1 MNKEL
6 ESDGTLKPNHLADA
20 EAPTRAVILSSL
32 PKVERLR
39 VTENLVESAMTMG
52 LTDDNLIKEWL
63 GVESI
68 GVRSIKAARERVT
81 ERWLEET
88 SDIYEYAKSQRAMQI
103 KKGWDEIRKCEE
115 LFNEAKT
122 VKDKVQV
129 KKLQLDWMQY
139 ISKLGL
145 VDKMIEASV
154 PDMQVVVH
162 SGIDESDR
170 RREEYGY

>member
-1 MNKEL
+1 LK
-6 ESDGTLKPNHLADA
+6 SDGTLRPNHLADA

-32 PKVERLR
+32 PKTERFR

-63 GVESI
+63 GVDSI
-68 GVRSIKAARERVT
+68 GTKSIKAARERVT

-103 KKGWDEIRKCEE
+103 KKGWDEIRKCED

-122 VKDKVQV
+122 TGDKVKV
-129 KKLQLDWMQY
+129 KKLQLEWMQY
-139 ISKLGL
+139 ISRLGL

-154 PDMQVVVH
+154 PDMQIVVH
-162 SGIDESDR
+162 SGIDDSDKR
-170 RREEYGY
+170 KEKYGY